1 MLLAFQ
7 AKPPACDDT
16 PSPLFMRLNGMDFNL
31 QLSELMN
38 VEFKLSRDWCILC
51 LSCSTL
57 GWDMRIFRSLAVG
70 IALVFLASASES
82 PQKFFLI
89 KLEKEATHPY
99 LKRMSDGQHHYL
111 VSDRLPSGSAESIEL
126 KLPADGSLFFAEL
139 SDAAEATVYG
149 EIARIDRFA
158 VVSIP
163 SGMYPHLPHADGK
176 PIPIVRIGSK
186 LIKPNLSDRGTPSL
200 DVRDIGTKANIPVA
214 DLKRRV
220 EQLAGSLPVE
230 VNGKSQTIRDRGSNE
245 GKALARAFLKSQ
257 LQSSGFTVQEA
268 NYSGG
273 VNLVA
278 ERIGNDPSRFVMI
291 TGHLDS
297 VYNAGA
303 DDDASGVVSAWSI
316 AEYLAT
322 MNLKHSVRF
331 VAFDQE
337 EIGLVGSEALAEQ
350 MNSAG
355 AFDGLLGVFNI
366 EMTGYDSDN
375 DGAMHIIDCRE
386 NTSARLTALVETA
399 VSAGRFSL
407 KKIDACTNRSDHAS
421 FWQYDQPAIVVSQN
435 FFGSPADSNPC
446 YHRSC
451 DKPDKMNFEYMAKLT
466 NAMADA
472 IASVVVE

>member
-1 MLLAFQ
+1 MKKFKALAAGLALML
-7 AKPPACDDT
+7 
-16 PSPLFMRLNGMDFNL
+16 
-31 QLSELMN
+31 
-38 VEFKLSRDWCILC
+38 
-51 LSCSTL
+51 
-57 GWDMRIFRSLAVG
+57 
-70 IALVFLASASES
+70 LASASQS

-89 KLEKEATHPY
+89 KLEKNFDHPY
-99 LKRMSDGQHHYL
+99 FKRMSDGKFHYV
-111 VSDRLPSGSAESIEL
+111 VSNSLPSIKTDAIEL
-126 KLPADGSLFFAEL
+126 KVPTDGSLYFAEL
-139 SDAAEATVYG
+139 GGSEDAAVYG

-163 SGMYPHLPHADGK
+163 IGMYPHLPHTDGK
-176 PIPIVRIGSK
+176 PVPIMRIGSH
-186 LIKPNLSDRGTPSL
+186 LIMPGLSDRSGPNL
-200 DVRDIGTKANIPVA
+200 DRRDIGKSANISVA

-230 VNGKSQTIRDRGSNE
+230 VNGKAQTIRDRGSNE
-245 GKALARAFLKSQ
+245 GKALARAFLKTQ
-257 LQSSGFTVQEA
+257 LEAAGFVVREA
-268 NYSGG
+268 AYSGG
-273 VNLVA
+273 MNLIA
-278 ERIGNDPSRFVMI
+278 DRAGNDPSRFVMI

-316 AEYLAT
+316 AEYLST
-322 MNLKHSVRF
+322 MNLRHSVRL

-350 MNSAG
+350 MNAAG
-355 AFDGLLGVFNI
+355 EFDGLLGVFNI

-386 NTSARLTALVETA
+386 NTSAKLTGLVESA

-435 FFGSPADSNPC
+435 FFGNPPDSNPC

-451 DKPDKMNFEYMAKLT
+451 DRPDKMNFEYMAKLT

-472 IASVVVE
+472 IASVVVQ